1 MSKIAVVAI
10 GGNALI
16 KDESKKS
23 FEDQYEV
30 ICETAKYIVDMI
42 EEGINVVVTH
52 GNGPQV
58 GYQLRRSEL
67 AYEAEK
73 VDLAPLVNCV
83 CDTQGSIGYQ
93 IQQAIGNEF
102 KKRNMPNKSVTVV
115 TQVIVDKDDQAF
127 KNPTKPIGSFYSEE
141 AYKKLTFENPTWTMI
156 SDSGRGYRRVVAS
169 PKPIDIVEK
178 EAILDLANQGYC
190 VIATGGGGIPVIRES
205 DGTLTG
211 VDAVIDKD
219 FASSL
224 LAAELNADLFVV
236 STGVEKVYI
245 NFNKPNQKAL
255 DQINIEETEKLIE
268 EGHFAPGSM
277 LPKIEA
283 ALQFIKSGGKKALIT
298 DPSSLKRAIK
308 GETGTVVTQ

>member
-16 KDESKKS
+16 VDENKKS
-23 FEDQYEV
+23 FEDQYKV
-30 ICETAKYIVDMI
+30 ICETAKHIVDMI
-42 EEGINVVVTH
+42 EEGVNVIVTH

-67 AYEAEK
+67 AHEAEN

-93 IQQAIGNEF
+93 VQQAVGNEF
-102 KKRNMPNKSVTVV
+102 KRRNMPNKAVTVV
-115 TQVIVDKDDQAF
+115 TQVVVDKNDPAF
-127 KNPTKPIGSFYSEE
+127 TTPTKPIGSFYSEE
-141 AYKKLTFENPTWTMI
+141 SYKKMQIEHSDWTMV
-156 SDSGRGYRRVVAS
+156 SDAGRGFRRVVPS
-169 PKPIDIVEK
+169 PRPIDIIEK
-178 EAILDLANQGYC
+178 DAIKELAKQGYC
-190 VIATGGGGIPVIRES
+190 VIATGGGGIPVIKES
-205 DGTLTG
+205 DGTLIG

-224 LAAELNADLFVV
+224 LATELNADLFVV

-245 NFNKPNQKAL
+245 NYNKPNQAAL
-255 DQINIEETEKLIE
+255 DTINIEETEKLIS
-268 EGHFAPGSM
+268 EGHFEPGSM

-283 ALQFIKSGGKKALIT
+283 ALQFVKAGGKKALIT
-298 DPSSLKRAIK
+298 DPKSLKRAMK
-308 GETGTVVTQ
+308 GETGTFMCS